1 MFDYSCDESFLSLYV
16 GEKNEALNP
25 HLNFM
30 AKTILFQ
37 IVLNTCEGDFSI
49 LEVRKFFVYC
59 FQIFLVPAVCLIF
72 GPEDPI
78 DDRSR
83 LEEIL
88 ITTVQKR
95 KKDKKKKKKKSS
107 NCAGYILNGLHVL

>member
-1 MFDYSCDESFLSLYV
+1 
-16 GEKNEALNP
+16 
-25 HLNFM
+25 M